1 MIDLNT
7 ASSPAPSSSGST
19 VLPLSPYFSTV
30 PNSSDVQEGFDAVC
44 KTKKNA
50 CEASPVAGPGNWRG
64 EILGGGTFNFGQVVQ
79 HNPGR
84 QSVEFSY
91 LVISAIFTPPEKQF
105 TWPGVVLIFAP
116 TPMKSVHPDAGR
128 LLSAKRLL
136 SLGFSLEVT
145 RDQFSDLL
153 RMFEASGVPGLSLHC
168 RRGCRWLMASP
179 KLGHVRRASTSKV
192 AGLQARRR
200 QLRKS

>member
-1 MIDLNT
+1 MR
-7 ASSPAPSSSGST
+7 PAKSRREIVKP
-19 VLPLSPYFSTV
+19 PA
-30 PNSSDVQEGFDAVC
+30 VQ
-44 KTKKNA
+44 
-50 CEASPVAGPGNWRG
+50 PGNWHG
-64 EILGGGTFNFGQVVQ
+64 EILGGVTVNFGQVVQ

-136 SLGFSLEVT
+136 SLSLSLVVT
-145 RDQFSDLL
+145 RDQYSDLFG
-153 RMFEASGVPGLSLHC
+153 MFETSRVRDLHFTIEEGADGSWPVQSWGMSAELQ
-168 RRGCRWLMASP
+168 RP
-179 KLGHVRRASTSKV
+179 K
-192 AGLQARRR
+192 
-200 QLRKS
+200 